1 MRFNGWSFEQNTRL
15 GEAAEPDESVFF
27 FKCINTC
34 FLGRN
39 LTFQFQLHKVWKI
52 MTTRPES

>member
-27 FKCINTC
+27 NVSVPVL
-34 FLGRN
+34 LGE
-39 LTFQFQLHKVWKI
+39 I
-52 MTTRPES
+52 